1 MLLFLKLIL
10 STEVPGNPD
19 SLRKCLNSSRPGH
32 HFSRHRLLK
41 LCSSVMEITPLAGI
55 MGLLSPSSGIKTR
68 VTLVFT
74 TFQWMSREDQTQ
86 EMVALYDLSLKEMI

>member
-1 MLLFLKLIL
+1 
-10 STEVPGNPD
+10 
-19 SLRKCLNSSRPGH
+19 
-32 HFSRHRLLK
+32 
-41 LCSSVMEITPLAGI
+41 MEITPLAGI

-74 TFQWMSREDQTQ
+74 MFQWMSREDQTQ